1 MEKEKNIDFVQKKPM
16 ISLLKYIIP
25 HWKLFSWSCFASIFN
40 KILDLMPPI
49 LVGWVIDSLRREP
62 PLWISNFLGTIDPLN
77 MAIFLAILGVAI
89 FLVESLFQWAYQYGF
104 MNLAQSVQHQLRTD
118 TYNHLQTREI
128 QFFENHRMGETMAML
143 NDDVNQIERFLNI
156 GFNEIL
162 QLIVLFIFAGTM
174 MFGVSW
180 ELAVV
185 GLLPLPVIIWGSLF
199 YQNLISP
206 RYEKVREAVGEISSR
221 LENNIAGILVIKSF
235 TAEKF
240 ESKRV
245 LDASKNYQE
254 ANYNAIKLSSL
265 YVPLI
270 RIAIAIGFG
279 GVLLLGSFWVL
290 DNNGK
295 LTVGELV
302 FFSMMIQ
309 RILWPLTRMGV
320 TLDEYERAKASAR
333 RTFGLLN
340 TPSKIVNPQNPKK
353 LTLLIKGEIKF
364 ENVSFS
370 YSGGDEILKDLN
382 FKVKPGEMIGIA
394 GATGAG
400 KSTLVKLLMRL
411 YDPTY
416 GKVLM
421 DGLNLKEINLE
432 EIRKKISLVSQDV
445 YLFHGTIAENISYGL
460 KQNNLKFVE
469 SASRSA
475 QLHDFVMTLPKR
487 YDTIVG
493 ERGILLSGGQRQRLS
508 IARAI
513 LKDAPIMIF
522 DEATSSV
529 DTETEREI
537 QTNLANITKGKT
549 ALVIAHRL
557 STIRKADRII
567 VLSNGKVSEE
577 GNHNELVSRNST
589 YSYLWK
595 IQSGEISDGINVH
608 H

>member
-1 MEKEKNIDFVQKKPM
+1 MGIIVLFILLICLIASVPIA
-16 ISLLKYIIP
+16 IS
-25 HWKLFSWSCFASIFN
+25 
-40 KILDLMPPI
+40 
-49 LVGWVIDSLRREP
+49 
-62 PLWISNFLGTIDPLN
+62 
-77 MAIFLAILGVAI
+77 LGVATFLGMLLLSPD
-89 FLVESLFQWAYQYGF
+89 FLVTMPQKVVSGMDSFTL
-104 MNLAQSVQHQLRTD
+104 LAVP
-118 TYNHLQTREI
+118 
-128 QFFENHRMGETMAML
+128 
-143 NDDVNQIERFLNI
+143 
-156 GFNEIL
+156 
-162 QLIVLFIFAGTM
+162 LFIFAGTM
-174 MFGVSW
+174 MFEVSW

-185 GLLPLPVIIWGSLF
+185 GLLPLPIIIWGSLF

-206 RYEKVREAVGEISSR
+206 RYQKVRESVGEISSR
-221 LENNIAGILVIKSF
+221 LENNIAGISVIKSF

-353 LTLLIKGEIKF
+353 LPLLIKGEIKF

-370 YSGGDEILKDLN
+370 YSRGDEILKDLN
-382 FKVKPGEMIGIA
+382 FNVKSGEMIGIA
-394 GATGAG
+394 GATGSG

-411 YDPTY
+411 YDPNF
-416 GKVLM
+416 GNVLM

-475 QLHDFVMTLPKR
+475 QLHDFVMTLPKG

-577 GNHNELVSRNST
+577 GNHNELISRNST

-595 IQSGEISDGINVH
+595 IQSGEISDDINLRY
-608 H
+608 

>member
-62 PLWISNFLGTIDPLN
+62 PLWISNFLGTIDPWN

-206 RYEKVREAVGEISSR
+206 RYQKVREAVGEISSR

-245 LDASKNYQE
+245 LDASKNYQD

-353 LTLLIKGEIKF
+353 LPLLIKGEIKF

-370 YSGGDEILKDLN
+370 YSRGDEILKDLN

-411 YDPTY
+411 YDPTF

-475 QLHDFVMTLPKR
+475 QLHDFVMTLPQG